1 MTTMLPTSKY
11 VPTKGYNGVRT
22 VKGGATGTLFVHA
35 LPDGGG
41 ASLYSAVAG
50 SECGFPSGRSSFNM
64 NCLDVDTTTTNV
76 GFSQWDGTNSYF
88 CIPAATSFRF
98 IVDIINWTNRSTL
111 STHAKAQVGV
121 MATPH
126 ADFAVDITAG
136 PQAASNSAIYVEF
149 AQNRMKLVFNTT
161 SSAWVD
167 IPTTLTKFSLR
178 IEYIANKVAFLYLNN
193 KKVAQVNLTTA
204 TTAMQVFARAGHSVL
219 YTAASDSPIR
229 FEVDAVS
236 VAFDKV

>member
-1 MTTMLPTSKY
+1 MTSVLPVSKY
-11 VPTKGYNGVRT
+11 IPTKGYNGVRLI
-22 VKGGATGTLFVHA
+22 KGGSTAPLFVHA

-50 SECGFPSGRSSFNM
+50 EEVGFPSGRSSFNM
-64 NCLDVDTTTTNV
+64 NCLDVDTTV
-76 GFSQWDGTNSYF
+76 SCIGFSQWDGTNSYF
-88 CIPAATSFRF
+88 CIPAATSFRY

-111 STHAKAQVGV
+111 ATHARAQVGV
-121 MATPH
+121 FATPN
-126 ADFAVDITAG
+126 AVFTEDMNTI

-167 IPTTLTKFSLR
+167 VPTTLTAFSLR
-178 IEYIANKVAFLYLNN
+178 IEYLAGKGAFLYLNN
-193 KKVAQVNLTTA
+193 KKVAQVTLSTA

-219 YTAASDSPIR
+219 YTALTDAPIR
-229 FEVDAVS
+229 FEIDAVS
-236 VAFDKV
+236 VAFNKV